1 VLGSLRQ
8 MSTKLD
14 GVAMALSGACLV
26 HCLVLPIV
34 AASLP
39 IFTGAAHA
47 EWIHWIFV
55 AIAAPTSFMA
65 LMHDR
70 HSKSL
75 ILILRAVAIGGLG
88 LLMFGALGWPNHD
101 TGSALTISGGVVLAV
116 VHLVNYFGSQQSNVC
131 APRKAP

>member
-8 MSTKLD
+8 LSTKLD
-14 GVAMALSGACLV
+14 GVAVALSGACLV
-26 HCLVLPIV
+26 HCLILPIA

-47 EWIHWIFV
+47 EWIHWVFV
-55 AIAAPTSFMA
+55 AIAVPTSLVA

-75 ILILRAVAIGGLG
+75 ILILRAIAVGGLS
-88 LLMFGALGWPNHD
+88 LLAFGALGWPNHD
-101 TGSALTISGGVVLAV
+101 AGSTLTILGGVILAV
-116 VHLVNYFGSQQSNVC
+116 AHLVNYFGGQQSSVC